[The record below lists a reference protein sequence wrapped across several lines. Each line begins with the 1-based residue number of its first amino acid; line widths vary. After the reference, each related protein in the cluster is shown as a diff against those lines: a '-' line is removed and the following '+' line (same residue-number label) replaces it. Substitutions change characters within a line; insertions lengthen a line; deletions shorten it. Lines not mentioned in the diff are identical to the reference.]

1 MSIHRVVDDIVVEF
15 NEPLAAYIKATM
27 DAEQDMAQERR
38 EREAGWLACGSLLTK
53 EVNDHE

>member
-1 MSIHRVVDDIVVEF
+1 MSIMRIKDDVVVAT
-15 NEPLAAYIKATM
+15 NEPLAAYIKASM

>member
-38 EREAGWLACGSLLTK
+38 EREAGWLACGSLL
-53 EVNDHE
+53 EESNHE

>member
-1 MSIHRVVDDIVVEF
+1 MSIMRIKDDVVVAT
-15 NEPLAAYIKATM
+15 NEPLAAYIKASM
-27 DAEQDMAQERR
+27 DAEQDMEQELR

>member
-27 DAEQDMAQERR
+27 DAEQDMAQERH
-38 EREAGWLACGSLLTK
+38 EREAGWLACGSLL
-53 EVNDHE
+53 EESNHE